1 VRFFQVLPYHYTAM
15 EKEVLLKNLGER
27 IRKIREEKGITQ
39 KQLAHTINKDQQS
52 IQRLEAGKINPSFYY
67 LFEVA
72 RGLDISIEILLT
84 Q

>member
-1 VRFFQVLPYHYTAM
+1 M